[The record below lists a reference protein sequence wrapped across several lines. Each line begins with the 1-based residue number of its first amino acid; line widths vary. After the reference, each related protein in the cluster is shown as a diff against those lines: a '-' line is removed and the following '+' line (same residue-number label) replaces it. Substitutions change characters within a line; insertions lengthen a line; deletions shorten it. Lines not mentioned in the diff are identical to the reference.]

1 MLAGL
6 IFTMLSSLVISSSSN
21 AVKHSSFFK
30 SLGTGVSFLILDHS
44 QKTYFM
50 PFEQHRFFYQGIVHY
65 LNPADNTILAHKE
78 NYQQTEV
85 FCQQLKKY
93 FLSDLNFKKNQT
105 PNLIVDS
112 SIEPIQFFD
121 KSDVVDLKYNKNLK
135 NIQVEI
141 QNKGLVSFD
150 HLFIE
155 QTDSCLEF
163 VKSKSASLVK
173 PVLKSDLI
181 WCSYNFKLSA
191 PLANEDFW
199 FLESKNYQSVFDNC
213 FYLQPNV
220 SELAVWALIPE
231 HQYLNQQFHN
241 DFQHRLRHK
250 IEAKFSFVSLSFVN
264 VSEPTLH
271 LMNSQ
276 KAAVFEN
283 TRVSGFPCFNFYS
296 NENVYDWFNQF
307 LKVFN
312 NKHKVTHPLKEASL

>member
-1 MLAGL
+1 
-6 IFTMLSSLVISSSSN
+6 
-21 AVKHSSFFK
+21 
-30 SLGTGVSFLILDHS
+30 
-44 QKTYFM
+44 M
-50 PFEQHRFFYQGIVHY
+50 PFEQHRFFHQGIVHY
-65 LNPADNTILAHKE
+65 INPEDNTILAHKE

-85 FCQQLKKY
+85 FCQRLREY
-93 FLSDLNFKKNQT
+93 FLSDLNLKKNQT

-112 SIEPIQFFD
+112 STEPIQFFE
-121 KSDVVDLKYNKNLK
+121 KTDVVDLKYNKNIK
-135 NIQVEI
+135 SIQFEI
-141 QNKGLVSFD
+141 RNKGLVSFD

-173 PVLKSDLI
+173 SALKSDLI
-181 WCSYNFKLSA
+181 WCSYNYKLSA

-213 FYLQPNV
+213 FYLQPKGN
-220 SELAVWALIPE
+220 ELAVWALIPE

-241 DFQHRLRHK
+241 DYQDRLRHK

-264 VSEPTLH
+264 VSELTLH

-276 KAAVFEN
+276 IAAVAEN
-283 TRVSGFPCFNFYS
+283 ARVSGFPCFSFYS
-296 NENVYDWFNQF
+296 NENVYDWFSQF

-312 NKHKVTHPLKEASL
+312 KKHKVKIPLKEASL